1 MTATAQGP
9 QPRARSSHAAAGS
22 AERPRVLIVGAGFA
36 GAAAFKALRASD
48 VDVTVIDRRNHHLF
62 QPLLYQVATAAL
74 SPADIA
80 APIRAM
86 ARGHDN
92 IEVLLDEVIGVDTSA
107 RLVRTRGGA
116 AHRYDYLVLATG
128 SEFSYFGHEDWPR
141 FAPGLKSV
149 EDAVEVRRR
158 ILVAFEC
165 AEATSDPE
173 AQRRLLTFVLVGGG
187 PTGVE
192 MAGAL
197 AELTR
202 ATLARDFRNIR
213 PAAAR
218 ILLIEA
224 GPRLL
229 NGFPERLGAYALEA
243 LRRMEVEVRLNS
255 PIEAIDAESARV
267 AGEKISA
274 STVIWCA
281 GVKSTPVGEW
291 LGVETERNG
300 GIRVTPDLSL
310 PGHPEVFVLGDAAV
324 VAEGPDE
331 RPLPWLAAVAA
342 QQGKYVGKLIA
353 SRVAGRTNTQPFRY
367 RNLGTMATIGRSAA
381 VADFGRVKLTGRIAW
396 LLWGFV
402 HIYLLIGFRN
412 RLSVFV
418 NWMWSWITY
427 GRGARLITGP
437 IEAPPGLQSK
447 GDDTAAAPPAP
458 GRSTAH

>member
-1 MTATAQGP
+1 
-9 QPRARSSHAAAGS
+9 
-22 AERPRVLIVGAGFA
+22 
-36 GAAAFKALRASD
+36 
-48 VDVTVIDRRNHHLF
+48 
-62 QPLLYQVATAAL
+62 
-74 SPADIA
+74 
-80 APIRAM
+80 
-86 ARGHDN
+86 
-92 IEVLLDEVIGVDTSA
+92 
-107 RLVRTRGGA
+107 
-116 AHRYDYLVLATG
+116 
-128 SEFSYFGHEDWPR
+128 
-141 FAPGLKSV
+141 
-149 EDAVEVRRR
+149 
-158 ILVAFEC
+158 C

-187 PTGVE
+187 PTRVE

-213 PAAAR
+213 PPAAR

-224 GPRLL
+224 VPRLL
-229 NGFPERLGAYALEA
+229 HRLQHRLAASALSA
-243 LRRMEVEVRLNS
+243 LRRMEVEARLNS

-274 STVIWCA
+274 STVSWCA

-418 NWMWSWITY
+418 NWMWSWIAY

-458 GRSTAH
+458 GRSTAHWTGPFPFSRPPSEPDPGARRVSPVRTPPAASAPAGSGRSRRERSRRRRDRGHRPVPSPRRSGRGCRSWSAGRNRSARFGRRRRRTCPAYPAGRAG